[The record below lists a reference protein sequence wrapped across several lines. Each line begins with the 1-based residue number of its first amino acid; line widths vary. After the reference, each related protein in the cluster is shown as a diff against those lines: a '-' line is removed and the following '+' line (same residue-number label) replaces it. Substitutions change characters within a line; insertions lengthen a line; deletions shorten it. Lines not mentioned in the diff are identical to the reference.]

1 MSCNG
6 EKLLKHPRRALLDK
20 CGVADG
26 IRLFNLL
33 RVYKEREDD
42 SENLIPRQKYSSQG
56 YSFSYEN
63 SDSESEDSEATLSN
77 EYESDDDFSC
87 EKFRIRKPSVNINID
102 NLNINRMRSALADLV
117 GSDENQI
124 DRIFLEK
131 TVENGEEI
139 KVIITDEYLKN
150 VALSEK
156 VHV

>member
-1 MSCNG
+1 MQRQQQTVQQHMASLSEQDHQKFNQLSFV
-6 EKLLKHPRRALLDK
+6 ENYHYLAQH
-20 CGVADG
+20 
-26 IRLFNLL
+26 NLL
-33 RVYKEREDD
+33 EHDAE
-42 SENLIPRQKYSSQG
+42 SESE
-56 YSFSYEN
+56 FSV